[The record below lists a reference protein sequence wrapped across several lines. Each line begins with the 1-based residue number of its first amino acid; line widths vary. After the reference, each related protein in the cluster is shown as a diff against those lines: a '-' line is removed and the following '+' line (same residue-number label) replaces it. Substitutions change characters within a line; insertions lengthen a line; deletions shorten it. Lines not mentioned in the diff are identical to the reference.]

1 MVAFLEVK
9 NSLTFSFFFKK
20 RFTNSHKNTKLRLL
34 TTRSITKA
42 EEE

>member
-9 NSLTFSFFFKK
+9 NSLTFSFFFNT
-20 RFTNSHKNTKLRLL
+20 RFNKSHKNSKLTLL